1 MKKIDLATW
10 GGLLL
15 GLFSIFGA
23 FVLEGGQFAAL
34 LLIPAIITVVGG
46 TFAATII
53 GTSVANVKTLFQLVG
68 KVMAPPTY
76 NVKGAIEEL
85 VHYSSIARREGLL
98 TLDAQLSKIRDP
110 FMRRILRS
118 AVDGAEPESLREVG
132 MAEMNGLSDRHAYGA
147 LLFQKMGGYSP
158 TMGIIGT
165 VMGLITTL
173 ASAGDNPDQLIRHI
187 ASAFIAT
194 LWGVFLANI
203 VWIPISEK
211 LKFIHEQEY
220 LYREIILDGV
230 MGIQA
235 GEIPSVLRTKLNSKL
250 PPQERGSEN

>member
-1 MKKIDLATW
+1 MKRFDYATL

-15 GLFSIFGA
+15 GLLSIFGA
-23 FVLEGGQFAAL
+23 FMLEGGQFAAL
-34 LLIPAIITVVGG
+34 LMIPAIITVVGG

-53 GTSVANVKTLFQLVG
+53 GTSLKNVKTLFRLIG
-68 KVMAPPTY
+68 MVMAPSTY
-76 NVKGAIEEL
+76 DIKSAIEEL
-85 VHYSSIARREGLL
+85 VQYSSIARREGLL
-98 TLDAQLSKIRDP
+98 TLDSQLSQVHDP

-194 LWGVFLANI
+194 LWGVFLANL

-250 PPQERGSEN
+250 PPQERGTED

>member
-1 MKKIDLATW
+1 MRKIDFATW
-10 GGLLL
+10 GGLVIGLL
-15 GLFSIFGA
+15 SIFGA
-23 FVLEGGQFAAL
+23 FILEGGQFEAL

-53 GTSVANVKTLFQLVG
+53 GTSLANVKTLFMLISRAL
-68 KVMAPPTY
+68 KPPTY
-76 NVKGAIEEL
+76 DIKSVIEEL
-85 VHYSSIARREGLL
+85 VKYSSMSRREGLL
-98 TLDAQLSKIRDP
+98 TLDSQLAQIQDS

-132 MAEMNGLSDRHAYGA
+132 TAELNGLSDRHAYGA
-147 LLFQKMGGYSP
+147 SLFQKMGGYSP

-165 VMGLITTL
+165 VMGLINTL
-173 ASAGDNPDQLIRHI
+173 ASAGDNPDKLIRHI

-194 LWGVFLANI
+194 LWGVFLANL

-211 LKFIHEQEY
+211 LKFIHEQEN
-220 LYREIILDGV
+220 LYKEIIIDGV

-250 PPQERGSEN
+250 PPQDRGAEE

>member
-1 MKKIDLATW
+1 MRKFDFATW
-10 GGLLL
+10 GGLVL

-34 LLIPAIITVVGG
+34 LLIPAIITVIGG

-53 GTSVANVKTLFQLVG
+53 GTSFANVKTLMKLIGLVL
-68 KVMAPPTY
+68 APPTY
-76 NVKGAIEEL
+76 NIKSVIDEL
-85 VHYSSIARREGLL
+85 VQYSSIARREGLL
-98 TLDAQLSKIRDP
+98 TLDSQLSRIRDP

-132 MAEMNGLSDRHAYGA
+132 MAEMNGLSDRHTYGA
-147 LLFQKMGGYSP
+147 MLFQKMGGYSP

-250 PPQERGSEN
+250 PPQERGAEE

>member
-1 MKKIDLATW
+1 MRNFDFATW
-10 GGLLL
+10 GGLFL

-23 FVLEGGQFAAL
+23 FLLEGGQFAAL

-53 GTSVANVKTLFQLVG
+53 GTSITNVQTLFKLIGRVL
-68 KVMAPPTY
+68 MPPTY
-76 NVKGAIEEL
+76 NVKGTIEEL
-85 VHYSSIARREGLL
+85 VRYSSIARREGLL
-98 TLDAQLSKIRDP
+98 TLDTQLPSIRDP

-132 MAEMNGLSDRHAYGA
+132 TAEMNGLSDRHAYGA
-147 LLFQKMGGYSP
+147 SLFQKMGGYSP

-173 ASAGDNPDQLIRHI
+173 ASAGDNPDKLIRHI

-194 LWGVFLANI
+194 LWGVFLANL
-203 VWIPISEK
+203 VWIPIAEK
-211 LKFIHEQEY
+211 LKFIHEQEN
-220 LYREIILDGV
+220 LYKEIILDGV

-250 PPQERGSEN
+250 PPQERGTEE

>member
-1 MKKIDLATW
+1 MRKFDFATW

-53 GTSVANVKTLFQLVG
+53 GTSIANVKTLFKLIGMVLT
-68 KVMAPPTY
+68 PPTY
-76 NVKGAIEEL
+76 DIKGAIEEL
-85 VHYSSIARREGLL
+85 VKYSSIARREGLL
-98 TLDAQLSKIRDP
+98 MLDSQLPHIQDP

-132 MAEMNGLSDRHAYGA
+132 TAEMNGLSDRHAYGA
-147 LLFQKMGGYSP
+147 SLFQKMGGYSP

-173 ASAGDNPDQLIRHI
+173 ASAGDNPDKLIRHI

-194 LWGVFLANI
+194 LWGVFLANL
-203 VWIPISEK
+203 VWIPIAEK
-211 LKFIHEQEY
+211 LKFIHEQEN
-220 LYREIILDGV
+220 LYKEIILDGV

-250 PPQERGSEN
+250 PPQERETED

>member
-1 MKKIDLATW
+1 MRRFDFATW

-15 GLFSIFGA
+15 GLLSIFGA

-53 GTSVANVKTLFQLVG
+53 GTSVANVNTLFKLLGRVLT
-68 KVMAPPTY
+68 PPTY
-76 NVKGAIEEL
+76 DIKGTIEEL
-85 VHYSSIARREGLL
+85 VKYSSIARREGLL
-98 TLDAQLSKIRDP
+98 TLDSQLSHIQDP

-118 AVDGAEPESLREVG
+118 AVDGAEPESLRDVG
-132 MAEMNGLSDRHAYGA
+132 MAELNGLADRHAYGA
-147 LLFQKMGGYSP
+147 SLFQKMGGYSP

-173 ASAGDNPDQLIRHI
+173 ASAGDNPDKLIRHI

-194 LWGVFLANI
+194 LWGVFLANL

-211 LKFIHEQEY
+211 LKFIHEQEN
-220 LYREIILDGV
+220 LYKEIIIDGV
-230 MGIQA
+230 MGIQS

-250 PPQERGSEN
+250 PPQERGIEE